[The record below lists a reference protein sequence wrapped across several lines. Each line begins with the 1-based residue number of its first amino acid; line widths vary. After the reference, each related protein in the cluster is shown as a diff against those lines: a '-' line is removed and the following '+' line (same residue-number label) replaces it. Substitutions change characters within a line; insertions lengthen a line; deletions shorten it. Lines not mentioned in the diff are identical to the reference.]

1 MLTKMLSTSLIAVM
15 TISPMWIEV
24 AMAKSKT
31 DKSTQRTE
39 MVKARVADL
48 GVGTEVTVIRK
59 QGEPVKGRI
68 EAVEDEV
75 FVLNPKGGTSQRTRY
90 GEVQRID
97 PVRLSYRQ
105 AGQSDPAE
113 VRRVVVGLGIGKK
126 IKMTTSDQRRVQGR
140 IQTIEK
146 DNFAF
151 ADSATGATQVAYSD
165 VTRLEAK
172 GLSTGAKVAII
183 AVLVMYTEIRLVT
196 LAVSDQ

>member
-1 MLTKMLSTSLIAVM
+1 MLSTSLIAVM

-68 EAVEDEV
+68 EAIEDEV
-75 FVLNPKGGTSQRTRY
+75 FVLNPKRGTSQRTSY

-151 ADSATGATQVAYSD
+151 ADSATGATHKLAYSD
-165 VTRLEAK
+165 VTRLQAK

-183 AVLVMYTEIRLVT
+183 AGLIGVLSGSFGR
-196 LAVSDQ
+196 